1 MRSEAQAGPAR
12 EHKGREPDRPPRTAS
27 RPPLPG
33 LLTLQSSVGNAAVVQ
48 MLLQAGHPGVQ
59 EEHRHDADRDHRR
72 TGHPV
77 QRSTVHDVLRTPGR
91 PLDDDTREDMETR
104 LGTDFSDVRIHTDAA
119 ARASAAEVGARAY
132 TSGSH
137 VVIGDGGADKHTLA
151 HELTHVIQQ
160 RRGRVAGTDNGAGL
174 KVSDPSDRFEREA
187 EATASRA
194 LRGPAPGGQR
204 PSGSGAST
212 VATTQPFSVQ
222 RVKYDSADDALG
234 TEQPAHASG
243 EQFTTAG
250 TPGENQAQAP
260 GQARSNSGAGNLRTY
275 APKDFRFVTELK
287 GGSSSP
293 WHVRVNGVD
302 KVFKFSQPRGR
313 TPRTPAGVPGP
324 ITVPEPG
331 DAAESS
337 AAGAKQAKK
346 SNSLPAEEIM
356 LAEMLTGKIYQAAGA
371 KVLPAEFAWVA
382 TGDEAAAEW
391 TLAQVTDFRTVDED
405 RPDAAKIASMA
416 DFLPFVGLDVVLAIF
431 DLRKPPNW
439 MKIGADLYRQDL
451 GGAMY
456 VSAQGAPKKPG
467 DFMESTDV
475 TQTIDS
481 MSTGPHSSGS
491 PYAGV
496 PPERFAESLVD
507 LDKRLPP
514 ATIER
519 LVNASGLPEAKRSGL
534 IAALNGRISSGV
546 QWARGY
552 AEPVAM
558 FGRQV
563 SHGLEPDPEPATE
576 SDWPNTLAY
585 DALEYRDIHRLV
597 GEQRARIES
606 VVTGLGKKLSDAAEG
621 SHLATTLQ
629 QLKDLIDAKRQPM
642 GSDRELAR
650 TARRLHGQIMGWPM
664 EVAPE
669 PLRTL
674 ARVLPGF
681 AGLVSAEEKALA
693 RMTDFERSQQRSDDP
708 YAAPPSVGPEE
719 LLNPDQYTAEM
730 ARKLHDDL
738 QRLRG
743 RHLVR
748 RVSRA
753 EEANYRIAAKEQD
766 VGKAVEALFDTKG
779 HERGEIVF
787 SVEDAFILSRESAWA
802 KAVEIEVERRFA
814 GEPPVREVPD
824 LGPGYA
830 RVVEIPITPELL
842 GFLENYAYFSTPVT
856 AKPNAFMP
864 NPNVKYEGA
873 AGGTGD
879 AGGIPNVV
887 VKKQGFGQFLAAT
900 RAITFID
907 AATSA
912 TMKRLWEK
920 EVTKGV
926 DRLREHARL
935 RAKNAEKAP
944 AKANNGLELDDD
956 DFFAGLPF

>member
-1 MRSEAQAGPAR
+1 LS
-12 EHKGREPDRPPRTAS
+12 
-27 RPPLPG
+27 
-33 LLTLQSSVGNAAVVQ
+33 
-48 MLLQAGHPGVQ
+48 
-59 EEHRHDADRDHRR
+59 
-72 TGHPV
+72 
-77 QRSTVHDVLRTPGR
+77 
-91 PLDDDTREDMETR
+91 
-104 LGTDFSDVRIHTDAA
+104 
-119 ARASAAEVGARAY
+119 
-132 TSGSH
+132 
-137 VVIGDGGADKHTLA
+137 
-151 HELTHVIQQ
+151 
-160 RRGRVAGTDNGAGL
+160 
-174 KVSDPSDRFEREA
+174 
-187 EATASRA
+187 
-194 LRGPAPGGQR
+194 APGEQQ
-204 PSGSGAST
+204 PSGSGAGTS
-212 VATTQPFSVQ
+212 ATTRPFPVQ
-222 RVKYDSADDALG
+222 RAKDDAADDALG
-234 TEQPAHASG
+234 TGQPAHASG
-243 EQFTTAG
+243 EQFATAG
-250 TPGENQAQAP
+250 TPAENQAQAP
-260 GQARSNSGAGNLRTY
+260 GQAQSSSGGAVNLPTY
-275 APKDFRFVTELK
+275 APEDFEFVTELK

-293 WHVRVNGVD
+293 WHVRVKGAD

-313 TPRTPAGVPGP
+313 TPLMPAGVPGP
-324 ITVPEPG
+324 ITVPEPD
-331 DAAESS
+331 DAARSS

-382 TGDEAAAEW
+382 TGNEAQAEW

-405 RPDAAKIASMA
+405 RPDAARIASMA

-467 DFMESTDV
+467 DFMDSTDV
-475 TQTIDS
+475 TQTINS

-496 PPERFAESLVD
+496 PPERFAESLID

-514 ATIER
+514 ATIEQ

-563 SHGLEPDPEPATE
+563 SQGLEPDPEPATE

-597 GEQRARIES
+597 GEQRDRIES
-606 VVTGLGKKLSDAAEG
+606 VVTSLGDELSQAAEG
-621 SHLATTLQ
+621 SHLATTLR
-629 QLKDLIDAKRQPM
+629 QLNELLAADRQPI
-642 GSDRELAR
+642 GSDRELAD
-650 TARRLHGQIMGWPM
+650 TVRRLYGEITDWPM
-664 EVAPE
+664 EVTPE

-674 ARVLPGF
+674 ARVLRGF
-681 AGLVSAEEKALA
+681 ADLVSAGEQALA
-693 RMTDFERSQQRSDDP
+693 RMTAFERSQQRSDDP
-708 YAAPPSVGPEE
+708 YAAPPLVGPEE
-719 LLNPDQYTAEM
+719 LLNPDQYTADM
-730 ARKLHDDL
+730 AKKLHDDL

-743 RHLVR
+743 KHLVR

-766 VGKAVEALFDTKG
+766 VGKAVEALFDTSG

-787 SVEDAFILSRESAWA
+787 SVEDAFILSRETAWA
-802 KAVEIEVERRFA
+802 GAVKNEAERRFA
-814 GEPPVREVPD
+814 GEPPVRKVPD

-842 GFLENYAYFSTPVT
+842 GFLKNYAYFSTPVT

-907 AATSA
+907 AAASA

-920 EVTKGV
+920 EVTEGV
-926 DRLREHARL
+926 DRLRERARL
-935 RAKNAEKAP
+935 RAKRAEKAEKAP
-944 AKANNGLELDDD
+944 AKAEHGLELDDD